1 MGDGNNRDPLKEV
14 ILRAWSDPDFKSKL
28 MSDPSNTLA
37 EFGISS
43 GKPDQELRIVEN
55 DENST
60 YFVLPAKPELDGLS
74 SEKISEMIDS
84 VMAVQ
89 LVLPTILGD

>member
-1 MGDGNNRDPLKEV
+1 MSDGNNRDPLKEV
-14 ILRAWSDPDFKSKL
+14 VLRAWTDPSFKSRL

-37 EFGISS
+37 EFGIST
-43 GKPDQELRIVEN
+43 GKSNHEVRIVEN
-55 DENST
+55 DESST
-60 YFVLPAKPELDGLS
+60 YFVLPAKPELEGLS
-74 SEKISEMIDS
+74 SEKINEMIDS